1 MFGIGKSNKK
11 KVLLVEDDALL
22 VTVLEKQLKEEGY
35 IAEKVGNGLEV
46 ITTAHKFKPN
56 FILLDLVLPGLDGFE
71 ILRQLKED
79 DELSTVPVV
88 VLSNLDKEGD
98 VKSTIALGAKEHI
111 VKVKT
116 KLGDVIG
123 AVKRNIKD

>member
-11 KVLLVEDDALL
+11 NKVLLVEDDALL
-22 VTVLEKQLKEEGY
+22 ITLLEKQLKKAEFVV
-35 IAEKVGNGLEV
+35 EKVMNGLEV
-46 ITTAHKFKPN
+46 IESAKKFKPN
-56 FILLDLVLPGLDGFE
+56 LILLDLILPGIDGFE
-71 ILRQLKED
+71 ILRELKVD
-79 DELSTVPVV
+79 SDLAPIPVI

-116 KLGDVIG
+116 KLVDIVE
-123 AVKRNIKD
+123 AVKRNI

>member
-1 MFGIGKSNKK
+1 MFGIGKRNKK
-11 KVLLVEDDALL
+11 KILLVEDDALL
-22 VTVLEKQLKEEGY
+22 ASLLEEQLKE
-35 IAEKVGNGLEV
+35 ADFTVEKVTNGLDV
-46 ITTAHKFKPN
+46 LATAHKFKPN
-56 FILLDLVLPGLDGFE
+56 LILLDLILPGLDGFE
-71 ILRQLKED
+71 VLRELKED
-79 DELSTVPVV
+79 TELSTVPVV

-116 KLGDVIG
+116 KLGDVID

>member
-56 FILLDLVLPGLDGFE
+56 LILLDLVLPGLDGFE